1 MGSKENTPPQ
11 NQPEASVRL
20 PGSSHFLLSS
30 IGTDDS
36 LQNVW
41 KMLDQGLSSS
51 ALSTSDSGQKGEQ
64 KKIINEPLQSS
75 DHLYLNI
82 SVVLHLQKY
91 KL

>member
-1 MGSKENTPPQ
+1 
-11 NQPEASVRL
+11 
-20 PGSSHFLLSS
+20 
-30 IGTDDS
+30 
-36 LQNVW
+36 
-41 KMLDQGLSSS
+41 MLDQGLSSS

-75 DHLYLNI
+75 DYLYLNI